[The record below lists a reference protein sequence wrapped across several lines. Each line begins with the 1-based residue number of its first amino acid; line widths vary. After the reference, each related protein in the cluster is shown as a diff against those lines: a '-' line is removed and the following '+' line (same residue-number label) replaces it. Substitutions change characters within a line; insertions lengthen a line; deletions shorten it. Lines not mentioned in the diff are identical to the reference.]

1 MKSVYYWSPFL
12 THVATISAVIESAKS
27 LKKYSKK
34 HEPVIIDACGEF
46 ESYKKTLIKNQI
58 KTINLTSFKYFKFL
72 PKNGFFSS
80 RFSYILIF
88 LFSFIPLYKVI
99 KRKNPDYF
107 ICHLITSL
115 PMLLAKLFN
124 FHSKFILRI
133 SGLPKFNFFRKFY
146 WKLCGKIFFK
156 ITSPTK
162 GTISH
167 LQDMEIFDKKKIF
180 LLRDPI
186 INIQKI
192 RTLKN
197 QKIEPYF
204 EKNDFIVAIG
214 RLTKQKNFKFLINC
228 FQKLS
233 SSEPKLK
240 LVILGDGEEMQ
251 NLKNLIHIKKLENNI
266 FLLGH
271 KQNIFSYL
279 SRARLFILS
288 SLWEDPGWVLLE
300 AAASNTLILSSD
312 CKNGPS
318 EIIDNNQAGELYK
331 TDNEKDFIDK
341 FNQVIN
347 LDVLKVNKK
356 KFFAKKKSYSFT
368 KFQHFKNLEKIINI
382 Y

>member
-34 HEPVIIDACGEF
+34 YEPVIIDACGEF

-58 KTINLTSFKYFKFL
+58 NTINLTSFKYFKFL

-88 LFSFIPLYKVI
+88 LFSFIPLYKVL
-99 KRKNPDYF
+99 KKKNPDYF

-124 FHSKFILRI
+124 FRSKFILRI

-146 WKLCGKIFFK
+146 WKTCGNIFFK
-156 ITSPTK
+156 ITSPTNA
-162 GTISH
+162 TINH
-167 LQDMEIFDKKKIF
+167 LRLIKIFDEKRIL

-192 RTLKN
+192 RKLKK
-197 QKIEPYF
+197 QKIDPYF
-204 EKNDFIVAIG
+204 EKNQFIVAIG
-214 RLTKQKNFKFLINC
+214 RLTKQKNFKFLISC
-228 FQKLS
+228 FQKLTNS
-233 SSEPKLK
+233 QPNLK

-251 NLKNLIHIKKLENNI
+251 NLKRLIHKKNLENNI

-271 KQNIFSYL
+271 LQNVFNYL
-279 SRARLFILS
+279 SRANLFILS

-312 CKNGPS
+312 CKNGPL
-318 EIIDNNQAGELYK
+318 EIIDNNNAGQLYK
-331 TDNEKDFIDK
+331 VDNEQDFINK
-341 FNQVIN
+341 FNLIIN
-347 LDVLKVNKK
+347 LDKGQIDSKK
-356 KFFAKKKSYSFT
+356 LFAKKKSYLFT
-368 KFQHFKNLEKIINI
+368 KFQHFKNLEEIITI
-382 Y
+382 

>member
-27 LKKYSKK
+27 LRKYSKK
-34 HEPVIIDACGEF
+34 YEPVIIDACGEF
-46 ESYKKTLIKNQI
+46 ESYKKILINNQI
-58 KTINLTSFKYFKFL
+58 NTINLTSFKYFKFL

-80 RFSYILIF
+80 RFSYMLIF

-99 KRKNPDYF
+99 KKKNPDYF

-146 WKLCGKIFFK
+146 WKTCGNVFFK
-156 ITSPTK
+156 ITSPTNA
-162 GTISH
+162 TINH
-167 LQDMEIFDKKKIF
+167 LRLIKIFDEKKIF
-180 LLRDPI
+180 LLQDPI
-186 INIQKI
+186 IDIQKI
-192 RTLKN
+192 EKLKK
-197 QKIEPYF
+197 QKIDPYF
-204 EKNDFIVAIG
+204 EKNQFTVAIG
-214 RLTKQKNFKFLINC
+214 RLTKQKNFKFLISC
-228 FQKLS
+228 FQKLTDS
-233 SSEPKLK
+233 QPNLK

-251 NLKNLIHIKKLENNI
+251 NLKKLIHTKNLENNI

-271 KQNIFSYL
+271 SQNVFSYL
-279 SRARLFILS
+279 SRAKLFILS

-318 EIIDNNQAGELYK
+318 EIIDNNNAGQLYK
-331 TDNEKDFIDK
+331 SDDEQDFINK
-341 FNQVIN
+341 FNKIMSLDKAQIN
-347 LDVLKVNKK
+347 SKK
-356 KFFAKKKSYSFT
+356 LFAKKKSYSYT
-368 KFQHFKNLEKIINI
+368 KFQHFKNLEEIINI
-382 Y
+382 

>member
-34 HEPVIIDACGEF
+34 YDPVIIDACGEF
-46 ESYKKTLIKNQI
+46 ESYKKILIKNQI
-58 KTINLTSFKYFKFL
+58 KTVDLTTFKYFKLL
-72 PKNGFFSS
+72 PKKGFFKS

-88 LFSFIPLYKVI
+88 FFSFIPLYKVI
-99 KRKNPDYF
+99 KKENPDYF

-124 FHSKFILRI
+124 FKSKFILRI
-133 SGLPKFNFFRKFY
+133 SGLPKFNFLRKFY
-146 WKLCGKIFFK
+146 WKTCGNAFFK
-156 ITSPTK
+156 ITSPTNA
-162 GTISH
+162 TINH
-167 LQDMEIFDKKKIF
+167 LQLIQIFDKKKLF

-192 RTLKN
+192 EKLKK
-197 QKIEPYF
+197 QKIDPYF
-204 EKNDFIVAIG
+204 EKNQFIVAIG
-214 RLTKQKNFKFLINC
+214 RLTKQKNFKFLISC
-228 FQKLS
+228 FQKLTNS
-233 SSEPKLK
+233 QPNLK

-251 NLKNLIHIKKLENNI
+251 NLKTLIHTNNLENNI

-271 KQNIFSYL
+271 LQNVFNYL
-279 SRARLFILS
+279 SRAKLFILS

-318 EIIDNNQAGELYK
+318 EIIDNNSGQLYK
-331 TDNEKDFIDK
+331 VDNEQDFINK
-341 FNQVIN
+341 FNQIMN
-347 LDVLKVNKK
+347 LDKMQIDSKK
-356 KFFAKKKSYSFT
+356 LFVKKKSYLFT
-368 KFQHFKNLEKIINI
+368 KFQHFKNLEEIIST
-382 Y
+382 

>member
-34 HEPVIIDACGEF
+34 YDPVIIDACGEF
-46 ESYKKTLIKNQI
+46 ESYKKNLTENQI

-72 PKNGFFSS
+72 PKKGFFKS

-99 KRKNPDYF
+99 KKKNPDYF

-146 WKLCGKIFFK
+146 WKICGNVFFK
-156 ITSPTK
+156 ITSPTNA
-162 GTISH
+162 TINH
-167 LQDMEIFDKKKIF
+167 LRIIKIFDEKRIM

-192 RTLKN
+192 GKLKK

-204 EKNDFIVAIG
+204 EKNQFIVAIG

-228 FQKLS
+228 FQKLTNS
-233 SSEPKLK
+233 QPNLK

-251 NLKNLIHIKKLENNI
+251 NLKRLIHTKNLENNI

-271 KQNIFSYL
+271 LQNVFNYL
-279 SRARLFILS
+279 SRAKLFILS

-312 CKNGPS
+312 CKNVPS
-318 EIIDNNQAGELYK
+318 EIIENNNAGQLYK
-331 TDNEKDFIDK
+331 VDNEQDFINK
-341 FNQVIN
+341 FNQIMS
-347 LDVLKVNKK
+347 LDKIQIDSKK
-356 KFFAKKKSYSFT
+356 LFAKKKSYLFT
-368 KFQHFKNLEKIINI
+368 KFQHFKNLEKIIRT
-382 Y
+382 

>member
-34 HEPVIIDACGEF
+34 YDPVIIDVCGEF
-46 ESYKKTLIKNQI
+46 ESYKKILINNQI
-58 KTINLTSFKYFKFL
+58 NTINLTSFKYFKFL

-80 RFSYILIF
+80 RFSYMLIF

-99 KRKNPDYF
+99 KKKNPDYF

-124 FHSKFILRI
+124 FRSKFILRI

-146 WKLCGKIFFK
+146 WKTCGNVFFR
-156 ITSPTK
+156 ITSPTNA
-162 GTISH
+162 TINH
-167 LQDMEIFDKKKIF
+167 LQLIKIFDEKKIF
-180 LLRDPI
+180 LLQDPI
-186 INIQKI
+186 IDIQKI
-192 RTLKN
+192 EKLKK
-197 QKIEPYF
+197 QKIDPYF
-204 EKNDFIVAIG
+204 EKNQFIVAIG
-214 RLTKQKNFKFLINC
+214 RLTKQKNFKFLISC
-228 FQKLS
+228 FLKLTNS
-233 SSEPKLK
+233 QPNLK

-251 NLKNLIHIKKLENNI
+251 NLKRLINTKNLENNI

-271 KQNIFSYL
+271 LQNVFNYL
-279 SRARLFILS
+279 SRAKLFILS

-318 EIIDNNQAGELYK
+318 EIIDNNNAGQLYK
-331 TDNEKDFIDK
+331 VDNEQDFINK
-341 FNQVIN
+341 FNQIMS
-347 LDVLKVNKK
+347 LDKMQIGSKK
-356 KFFAKKKSYSFT
+356 LFAKKKSYLFT
-368 KFQHFKNLEKIINI
+368 KFQHFKNLEKIIST
-382 Y
+382 

>member
-27 LKKYSKK
+27 LKKYSRKYD
-34 HEPVIIDACGEF
+34 PVIIDVCGEF
-46 ESYKKTLIKNQI
+46 ESYKKILINNQI
-58 KTINLTSFKYFKFL
+58 NTINLTSFKYFKFL

-80 RFSYILIF
+80 RFSYMLIF

-99 KRKNPDYF
+99 KKKNPDYF

-146 WKLCGKIFFK
+146 WKTCGNVFFR
-156 ITSPTK
+156 ITSPTNA
-162 GTISH
+162 TINH
-167 LQDMEIFDKKKIF
+167 LQLIKIFDEKKIF
-180 LLRDPI
+180 LLQDPI
-186 INIQKI
+186 IDIQKI
-192 RTLKN
+192 EKLKK
-197 QKIEPYF
+197 QKIDPYF
-204 EKNDFIVAIG
+204 EKNQFIVAIG
-214 RLTKQKNFKFLINC
+214 RLTKQKNFKFLISC
-228 FQKLS
+228 FQKLTDS
-233 SSEPKLK
+233 QPNLK

-251 NLKNLIHIKKLENNI
+251 NLKKLIHTKNLENNI

-271 KQNIFSYL
+271 SQNVFSYL
-279 SRARLFILS
+279 SRAKLFILS

-318 EIIDNNQAGELYK
+318 EIIDNNNAGQLYK
-331 TDNEKDFIDK
+331 SDDEQDFINK
-341 FNQVIN
+341 FNKIMSLDKAQIN
-347 LDVLKVNKK
+347 SKK
-356 KFFAKKKSYSFT
+356 LFAKKKSYSYT
-368 KFQHFKNLEKIINI
+368 KFQHFKNLEEIINI
-382 Y
+382 

>member
-27 LKKYSKK
+27 LKKYSQKY
-34 HEPVIIDACGEF
+34 EPVIIDACGEF
-46 ESYKKTLIKNQI
+46 ESYKKILLKNKI
-58 KTINLTSFKYFKFL
+58 KTVDLTSFKYFKFL
-72 PKNGFFSS
+72 PKNGFFKS

-88 LFSFIPLYKVI
+88 FLSFIPLYKVI
-99 KRKNPDYF
+99 KKKNPDYF

-133 SGLPKFNFFRKFY
+133 SGLPKFTFFRKFY
-146 WKLCGKIFFK
+146 WRTCGNVFFK
-156 ITSPTK
+156 ITSPTNA
-162 GTISH
+162 TINH
-167 LQDMEIFDKKKIF
+167 LQLIKIFDEKKIL

-192 RTLKN
+192 EKLKK
-197 QKIEPYF
+197 QKIDPYF
-204 EKNDFIVAIG
+204 EKNQFIVAIG

-228 FQKLS
+228 FQKLTNS
-233 SSEPKLK
+233 QPNLK

-251 NLKNLIHIKKLENNI
+251 NLKRLINTKNLENNI

-271 KQNIFSYL
+271 LQNVFNYL
-279 SRARLFILS
+279 SRAKLFILS

-300 AAASNTLILSSD
+300 AAACNTLILSSD

-318 EIIDNNQAGELYK
+318 EIIDNNNAGQLYK
-331 TDNEKDFIDK
+331 VDNEQDFINK
-341 FNQVIN
+341 FNQIMS
-347 LDVLKVNKK
+347 LDKMQIGSKK
-356 KFFAKKKSYSFT
+356 LFAKKKSYLFT
-368 KFQHFKNLEKIINI
+368 KFQHFKNLEKIIST
-382 Y
+382 

>member
-27 LKKYSKK
+27 LKKYSQMY
-34 HEPVIIDACGEF
+34 EPVIIDACGEF
-46 ESYKKTLIKNQI
+46 ESYKKILLKNKI
-58 KTINLTSFKYFKFL
+58 KTVDLTSFKYFKFL
-72 PKNGFFSS
+72 PKNGFFKS

-88 LFSFIPLYKVI
+88 FFSFIPLYKVI
-99 KRKNPDYF
+99 KKENPDYF

-115 PMLLAKLFN
+115 PMLLANLFN

-146 WKLCGKIFFK
+146 WKTCGNIFFK
-156 ITSPTK
+156 ITSPTNA
-162 GTISH
+162 TINH
-167 LQDMEIFDKKKIF
+167 LQLIKIFDEKKIL

-192 RTLKN
+192 EKLKK
-197 QKIEPYF
+197 QKIDPYF
-204 EKNDFIVAIG
+204 EKNQFLVAIG
-214 RLTKQKNFKFLINC
+214 RLTKQKNFEFLINC
-228 FQKLS
+228 FQKLTNS
-233 SSEPKLK
+233 QPNLK

-251 NLKNLIHIKKLENNI
+251 NLKRLIHTKNLENNI

-271 KQNIFSYL
+271 LQNVFNYL
-279 SRARLFILS
+279 SRAKLFILS

-318 EIIDNNQAGELYK
+318 EIIDNNNAGQLYK
-331 TDNEKDFIDK
+331 VDNEQDFINK
-341 FNQVIN
+341 FNQIMS
-347 LDVLKVNKK
+347 LDNVQIDSKK
-356 KFFAKKKSYSFT
+356 LFAKKKSYLFT
-368 KFQHFKNLEKIINI
+368 KFQHFKNLEKIIST
-382 Y
+382 

>member
-1 MKSVYYWSPFL
+1 MKTVVYWSPFL

-27 LKKYSKK
+27 LKKCSKK
-34 HEPVIIDACGEF
+34 YDPVIIDACGEF
-46 ESYKKTLIKNQI
+46 ESYSKTLVENKI

-72 PKNGFFSS
+72 PKNGFFKS

-99 KRKNPDYF
+99 KKKNPDYF

-133 SGLPKFNFFRKFY
+133 SGLPKFTFFRKFY
-146 WKLCGKIFFK
+146 WRTCGNVFFK
-156 ITSPTK
+156 ITSPTNA
-162 GTISH
+162 TINH
-167 LQDMEIFDKKKIF
+167 LQLIKIFDEKKIL

-192 RTLKN
+192 EKLKK
-197 QKIEPYF
+197 QKIDPYF
-204 EKNDFIVAIG
+204 EKNQFIVAIG

-228 FQKLS
+228 FQKLTNS
-233 SSEPKLK
+233 QPNLK

-251 NLKNLIHIKKLENNI
+251 NLKRLINTKNLENNI

-271 KQNIFSYL
+271 LQNVFNYL
-279 SRARLFILS
+279 SRAKLFILS

-318 EIIDNNQAGELYK
+318 EIIDNNNAGQLYK
-331 TDNEKDFIDK
+331 VDNEQDFINK
-341 FNQVIN
+341 FNQIMS
-347 LDVLKVNKK
+347 LDKMQIGSKK
-356 KFFAKKKSYSFT
+356 LFAKKKSYLFT
-368 KFQHFKNLEKIINI
+368 KFQHFKNLEKIIST
-382 Y
+382 

>member
-27 LKKYSKK
+27 LKKYSRKYD
-34 HEPVIIDACGEF
+34 PVIIDVCGEF

-58 KTINLTSFKYFKFL
+58 KTINLTSIKYFKFL
-72 PKNGFFSS
+72 PKNGFIKS
-80 RFSYILIF
+80 RISYILIF

-99 KRKNPDYF
+99 KKKKPDFF

-115 PMLLAKLFN
+115 PMILAKLFN

-133 SGLPKFNFFRKFY
+133 SGLPKFNIFRKFY
-146 WKLCGKIFFK
+146 WRTCGNIFFK

-162 GTISH
+162 ATINY
-167 LQDMEIFDKKKIF
+167 LQSLKIFDEKNLF

-192 RTLKN
+192 KQLKKE
-197 QKIEPYF
+197 KIEPYF
-204 EKNDFIVAIG
+204 EKNKFIIAIG

-228 FQKLS
+228 FQKITDS
-233 SSEPKLK
+233 YPNLK
-240 LVILGDGEEMQ
+240 LVILGEGEEMQ
-251 NLKNLIHIKKLENNI
+251 NLRKLILSKKLVGKV

-271 KQNIFSYL
+271 KKNVFNYL
-279 SRARLFILS
+279 SKAKFFILS

-312 CKNGPS
+312 CTNGPS
-318 EIIDNNQAGELYK
+318 EIIDNNNAGQLYK
-331 TDNEKDFIDK
+331 VDDEKDFIKK
-341 FNQVIN
+341 FNHIMS
-347 LDVLKVNKK
+347 LDKAQIDSKK
-356 KFFAKKKSYSFT
+356 LLAKKKSYLFT
-368 KFQHFKNLEKIINI
+368 KFQHFKNLEKIISI
-382 Y
+382 

>member
-34 HEPVIIDACGEF
+34 YDPVIIDACGEF
-46 ESYKKTLIKNQI
+46 ESYKKTLKENQI

-72 PKNGFFSS
+72 PKNGFFKS

-88 LFSFIPLYKVI
+88 FFSFIPLYKVI
-99 KRKNPDYF
+99 KKKNPDYF

-146 WKLCGKIFFK
+146 WKTCGNIFFK
-156 ITSPTK
+156 ITSPTNA
-162 GTISH
+162 TINH
-167 LQDMEIFDKKKIF
+167 LRLIKIFDEKRIL

-192 RTLKN
+192 RKLKK
-197 QKIEPYF
+197 QKIDPYF
-204 EKNDFIVAIG
+204 EKNQFIVAIG
-214 RLTKQKNFKFLINC
+214 RLTKQKNFKFLISC
-228 FQKLS
+228 FQKLTNS
-233 SSEPKLK
+233 QPNLK

-251 NLKNLIHIKKLENNI
+251 NLKRLIHRKNLENNI

-271 KQNIFSYL
+271 LQNVFNYL
-279 SRARLFILS
+279 SRANLFILS

-318 EIIDNNQAGELYK
+318 EIIDNNKAGQLYK
-331 TDNEKDFIDK
+331 VDNEQDFINK
-341 FNQVIN
+341 FNLIMS
-347 LDVLKVNKK
+347 LDKAQIDSKK
-356 KFFAKKKSYSFT
+356 LFAKKKSYLFT
-368 KFQHFKNLEKIINI
+368 KFQHFKSLEKIITI
-382 Y
+382 

>member
-34 HEPVIIDACGEF
+34 YDPVIIDACGEF
-46 ESYKKTLIKNQI
+46 ESYSKTLIENQI

-72 PKNGFFSS
+72 PKNGFFKS

-99 KRKNPDYF
+99 KKKNPDYF
-107 ICHLITSL
+107 ASLIASL

-124 FHSKFILRI
+124 FRSKFILRI

-146 WKLCGKIFFK
+146 WKTCGNIFFK
-156 ITSPTK
+156 ITSPTNA
-162 GTISH
+162 TINH
-167 LQDMEIFDKKKIF
+167 LQLIKIFDEKKIL

-192 RTLKN
+192 EKLKK
-197 QKIEPYF
+197 QKIDPYF
-204 EKNDFIVAIG
+204 EKNQFLVAIG
-214 RLTKQKNFKFLINC
+214 RLTKQKNFEFLINC
-228 FQKLS
+228 FQKLTNS
-233 SSEPKLK
+233 QPNLK

-251 NLKNLIHIKKLENNI
+251 NLKRLIHTKNLENNI

-271 KQNIFSYL
+271 LQNVFNYL
-279 SRARLFILS
+279 SRAKLFILS

-318 EIIDNNQAGELYK
+318 EIIDNNNAGQLYK
-331 TDNEKDFIDK
+331 VDNEQDFINK
-341 FNQVIN
+341 FNQIMS
-347 LDVLKVNKK
+347 LDKIQIDSKK
-356 KFFAKKKSYSFT
+356 LFAKKKSYLFT
-368 KFQHFKNLEKIINI
+368 KFQHFKNLEEIIST
-382 Y
+382 

>member
-27 LKKYSKK
+27 LKRYSKK
-34 HEPVIIDACGEF
+34 YDPVIIDACGEF
-46 ESYKKTLIKNQI
+46 ESYKKTLSKNKI
-58 KTINLTSFKYFKFL
+58 KTVDLTSFKYFKLL
-72 PKNGFFSS
+72 PKNGFFKS

-88 LFSFIPLYKVI
+88 FFSFIPLYKVI
-99 KRKNPDYF
+99 KKENPDYF

-115 PMLLAKLFN
+115 PMLLANLFN

-146 WKLCGKIFFK
+146 WKICGNVFFK
-156 ITSPTK
+156 ITSPTNA
-162 GTISH
+162 TINH
-167 LQDMEIFDKKKIF
+167 LQLIKIFDEKKIL

-192 RTLKN
+192 EKLKK
-197 QKIEPYF
+197 QKIDPYF
-204 EKNDFIVAIG
+204 EKNQFIVAIG

-228 FQKLS
+228 FQKLTNS
-233 SSEPKLK
+233 QPNLK

-251 NLKNLIHIKKLENNI
+251 NLKRLINTKNLENNI

-271 KQNIFSYL
+271 LQNVFNYL
-279 SRARLFILS
+279 SRAKLFILS

-318 EIIDNNQAGELYK
+318 EIIDNNNAGQLYK
-331 TDNEKDFIDK
+331 VDNEQDFINK
-341 FNQVIN
+341 FNQIMS
-347 LDVLKVNKK
+347 LDKIQIDSKK
-356 KFFAKKKSYSFT
+356 LFAKKKSYLFT
-368 KFQHFKNLEKIINI
+368 KFQHFKNLEKIIST
-382 Y
+382 

>member
-27 LKKYSKK
+27 LRKYSKK
-34 HEPVIIDACGEF
+34 YEPVIIDACGEF
-46 ESYKKTLIKNQI
+46 ESYKKTLINNQI
-58 KTINLTSFKYFKFL
+58 NTINLTSFKYFKFL

-80 RFSYILIF
+80 RFSYMLIF

-99 KRKNPDYF
+99 KKKNPDYF

-146 WKLCGKIFFK
+146 WKTCGNVFFK
-156 ITSPTK
+156 ITSPTNA
-162 GTISH
+162 TINH
-167 LQDMEIFDKKKIF
+167 LRLIKIFDEKKIF
-180 LLRDPI
+180 LLQDPI
-186 INIQKI
+186 IDIQKI
-192 RTLKN
+192 EKLKK
-197 QKIEPYF
+197 QKIDPYF
-204 EKNDFIVAIG
+204 EKNQFTVAIG
-214 RLTKQKNFKFLINC
+214 RLTKQKNFKFLISC
-228 FQKLS
+228 FKKLTDFQ
-233 SSEPKLK
+233 PNLK

-251 NLKNLIHIKKLENNI
+251 NLKKLIHTKNLENNI

-271 KQNIFSYL
+271 SQNVFSYL
-279 SRARLFILS
+279 SRAKLFILS

-318 EIIDNNQAGELYK
+318 EIIDNNNAGQLYK
-331 TDNEKDFIDK
+331 SDDEQDFINK
-341 FNQVIN
+341 FNKIMSLDKAQIN
-347 LDVLKVNKK
+347 SKK
-356 KFFAKKKSYSFT
+356 LFAKKKSYSYT
-368 KFQHFKNLEKIINI
+368 KFQHFKNLEEIINI
-382 Y
+382 

>member
-1 MKSVYYWSPFL
+1 MKTIFYWSPFL

-27 LKKYSKK
+27 LKKYSRKYD
-34 HEPVIIDACGEF
+34 PVIIDVCGEF
-46 ESYKKTLIKNQI
+46 ELYKDILNENQI
-58 KTINLTSFKYFKFL
+58 KTIDLTLFKYFKFL

-80 RFSYILIF
+80 RFSYMLIF

-99 KRKNPDYF
+99 KKKNPDYF

-124 FHSKFILRI
+124 FRSKFILRI

-146 WKLCGKIFFK
+146 WKTCGNVFFR
-156 ITSPTK
+156 ITSPTNA
-162 GTISH
+162 TINH
-167 LQDMEIFDKKKIF
+167 LQLIKIFDEKKIF

-192 RTLKN
+192 EKLKK
-197 QKIEPYF
+197 QKIDPYF
-204 EKNDFIVAIG
+204 EKNQFIVAIG

-228 FQKLS
+228 FQKLANS
-233 SSEPKLK
+233 QPNLK

-251 NLKNLIHIKKLENNI
+251 NLKRLIHTKNLENNI

-271 KQNIFSYL
+271 LQNVFKYL
-279 SRARLFILS
+279 SRAKLFILS

-318 EIIDNNQAGELYK
+318 EIIDNNNAGQLYK
-331 TDNEKDFIDK
+331 VDNEQDFINK
-341 FNQVIN
+341 FNQIMS
-347 LDVLKVNKK
+347 LDKIQIDSKK
-356 KFFAKKKSYSFT
+356 LFAKKKSYLFT
-368 KFQHFKNLEKIINI
+368 KFQHFKNLEKIIST
-382 Y
+382 

>member
-34 HEPVIIDACGEF
+34 YEPVIIDACGEF
-46 ESYKKTLIKNQI
+46 ESYKKILINNQI
-58 KTINLTSFKYFKFL
+58 NTINLTSFKYFKFL

-80 RFSYILIF
+80 RFSYMLIF

-99 KRKNPDYF
+99 KKKNPDYF

-124 FHSKFILRI
+124 FRSKFILRI

-146 WKLCGKIFFK
+146 WKTCGNIFFK
-156 ITSPTK
+156 ITSPTNA
-162 GTISH
+162 TINH
-167 LQDMEIFDKKKIF
+167 LQLIKIFDEKKIL

-192 RTLKN
+192 EKLKK
-197 QKIEPYF
+197 QKIDPYF
-204 EKNDFIVAIG
+204 EKNQFIVAIG
-214 RLTKQKNFKFLINC
+214 RLTKQKNFKFLISC
-228 FQKLS
+228 FQKLINTQPS
-233 SSEPKLK
+233 LK

-251 NLKNLIHIKKLENNI
+251 NLKRLIHTKNLENNI

-271 KQNIFSYL
+271 LQNVFNYL
-279 SRARLFILS
+279 SRAKLFILS

-318 EIIDNNQAGELYK
+318 EIIDNNNAGQLYK
-331 TDNEKDFIDK
+331 VDNEQDFINK
-341 FNQVIN
+341 FNQIMS
-347 LDVLKVNKK
+347 LDKMQIDSKK
-356 KFFAKKKSYSFT
+356 LFAKKKSYLFT
-368 KFQHFKNLEKIINI
+368 KFQHFKNLEEIIST
-382 Y
+382 